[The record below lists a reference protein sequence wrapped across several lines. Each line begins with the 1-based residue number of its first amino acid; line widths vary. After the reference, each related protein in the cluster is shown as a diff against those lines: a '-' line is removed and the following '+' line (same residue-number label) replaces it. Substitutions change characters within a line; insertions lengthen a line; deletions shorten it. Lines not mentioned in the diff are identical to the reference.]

1 MLHARIAARA
11 FNTPLLVDPSK
22 AMAFLSGLGPRI
34 LGRRVEMLDDTE
46 VLDARDTTAL
56 PARASLLAGGL
67 TDSYR
72 QHGEAPYPII
82 DGIAVIEISGVLIHR
97 GGWIGQSSGQTSY
110 EGIAAQI
117 EAAANDPAVHGVALE
132 IDSFG
137 GEVAGVFDLADRIRA
152 IRGTK
157 PVWAFVAEHA
167 LSAGYALASQA
178 DRILLPRTGAVG
190 SIGVVVLHA
199 DMSGQL
205 DQDGVRVTLIHS
217 GRHKVDGNPYQPLPE
232 GVRDDIQR
240 EIDVLRFLFAET
252 VATGRDGRLS
262 EDAAIATEAA
272 TYRGTDAVAAGLAD
286 EVTDLTRGFAGFR
299 QLIAG
304 RPVAATGRAT
314 RSPKHQAITHQPR
327 KERAMD
333 HAPEQDDTPE
343 DASDGQTQDTIDT
356 TCDTSAGAAPVD
368 DNTSNV
374 ANAATSDEPVAP
386 AAAQA
391 PETPRQ
397 ASSAAANE
405 QPSPQPGN
413 LAALT
418 TQFREAAAEIAEIT
432 AQAGRLGIAI
442 DAAKALREGTTPE
455 ALRKLVLQRAA
466 DASDA
471 RDVVAAAPSPIL
483 PKASE
488 SPIVAAAKRAAASPR
503 G

>member
-11 FNTPLLVDPSK
+11 FNTPLLVEPSK

-34 LGRRVEMLDDTE
+34 LGRRVEMANDVEAPEGAAT
-46 VLDARDTTAL
+46 L
-56 PARASLLAGGL
+56 PAGASLLAGGL
-67 TDSYR
+67 ADSYR
-72 QHGEAPYPII
+72 QHGDAPYPIV
-82 DGIAVIEISGVLIHR
+82 DGIAVIEIAGVLIHR

-117 EAAANDPAVHGVALE
+117 EAAASDPAVRGLALE

-152 IRGTK
+152 IRGAK

-167 LSAGYALASQA
+167 FSAGYALASQA
-178 DRILLPRTGAVG
+178 DRILLPRTGALG

-199 DMSGQL
+199 DLSGQL

-232 GVRDDIQR
+232 AVQGDIQR

-252 VATGRDGRLS
+252 VAAGRYGRLS
-262 EDAAIATEAA
+262 QEAALATEAA
-272 TYRGTDAVAAGLAD
+272 TFRGADAVAVGLAD
-286 EVTDLTRGFAGFR
+286 EVTDLARGFSAFR
-299 QLIAG
+299 QLLARAPILSPA
-304 RPVAATGRAT
+304 RTRRASLPHPRQEAIMATQSDPDD
-314 RSPKHQAITHQPR
+314 SP
-327 KERAMD
+327 
-333 HAPEQDDTPE
+333 
-343 DASDGQTQDTIDT
+343 QDTGIGVTDIEDGEPDVADDPPAVAEPSPAET
-356 TCDTSAGAAPVD
+356 QPSGAA
-368 DNTSNV
+368 
-374 ANAATSDEPVAP
+374 A
-386 AAAQA
+386 
-391 PETPRQ
+391 
-397 ASSAAANE
+397 SAAA
-405 QPSPQPGN
+405 PTAPQGGN
-413 LAALT
+413 LAELSAQL
-418 TQFREAAAEIAEIT
+418 REAAAEIAEIA

-471 RDVVAAAPSPIL
+471 RDVIAAAPSPML
-483 PKASE
+483 PKAAE
-488 SPIVAAAKRAAASPR
+488 SPIVAAAKRAAANPR